1 MTKSQNEDY
10 ELFKQLHESK
20 GMNFL
25 NRLKIFSFSF
35 QIFGGNLNELR
46 EGLTLI
52 ENPKL
57 AIQLW
62 KVENR
67 EHNVQAHRDITRLL
81 HNFLAGAKTLIDH
94 SRVFVNNYYKQLS
107 FAALY
112 QEKVK
117 STFTGDPL
125 SAFIQY
131 LRNYILHKG
140 PLPTSMSL
148 TIKPNEPLDHAI
160 YLDVDK
166 LKEWK
171 KWSSNGRLYLEQQ
184 PSRLKLLT
192 VVESYSNAITNFYR
206 WFETE
211 LCKVHAAEILE
222 FELLQER
229 YAAISKDR

>member
-1 MTKSQNEDY
+1 
-10 ELFKQLHESK
+10 
-20 GMNFL
+20 
-25 NRLKIFSFSF
+25 
-35 QIFGGNLNELR
+35 
-46 EGLTLI
+46 
-52 ENPKL
+52 
-57 AIQLW
+57 
-62 KVENR
+62 
-67 EHNVQAHRDITRLL
+67 
-81 HNFLAGAKTLIDH
+81 
-94 SRVFVNNYYKQLS
+94 
-107 FAALY
+107 
-112 QEKVK
+112 
-117 STFTGDPL
+117 
-125 SAFIQY
+125 
-131 LRNYILHKG
+131 
-140 PLPTSMSL
+140 MSL